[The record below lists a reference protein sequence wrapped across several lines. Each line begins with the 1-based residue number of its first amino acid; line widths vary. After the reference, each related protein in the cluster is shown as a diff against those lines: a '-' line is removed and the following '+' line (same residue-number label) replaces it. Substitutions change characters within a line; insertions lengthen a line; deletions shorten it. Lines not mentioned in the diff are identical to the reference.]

1 MQSKARAFKP
11 SLFAYLVRAVAH
23 SFPVVAFVIIPLPA
37 ILTVV
42 FTPRDTPDFRNVV
55 AEMAFVTLIPFAF
68 SVVAF
73 IVTSLPVVLS
83 IGILCRVYEQ
93 RYPPE
98 SAEVTPV
105 PPQPEVAPAAAS

>member
-1 MQSKARAFKP
+1 
-11 SLFAYLVRAVAH
+11 
-23 SFPVVAFVIIPLPA
+23 
-37 ILTVV
+37 
-42 FTPRDTPDFRNVV
+42 
-55 AEMAFVTLIPFAF
+55 MAFVTLIPFAF